1 MTTLLQ
7 ISDPHFGTAQAPVL
21 RALHALAA
29 ALSPDLVVLSG
40 DITQR
45 ARRAQF
51 AAARRFID
59 DLAPRALIAIPGNHD
74 IPLFNLTARLAA
86 PYGNYL
92 SAFGPALEADYES
105 EQLLVLAL
113 NSTRWWRHKNG
124 ALSAAQIERV
134 GRRLRAAAPAQLRVV
149 VLHHPVWALRASDEA
164 NLVRGHREALAA
176 WTAAG
181 LDLVLGGHIHL
192 PYLHALQAAA
202 GRGPAWCLQAGTAVS
217 ARVRDGV
224 PNSVNL
230 LRCGGGEL
238 PRRCVVERWDF
249 VAASGRFA
257 CISETR
263 LRFDDD
269 AAAAGAAARAPGGPG
284 QGTAIAPGAHRDF
297 HESLR

>member
-7 ISDPHFGTAQAPVL
+7 ISDPHFGTEQAPVL
-21 RALHALAA
+21 QALHALA
-29 ALSPDLVVLSG
+29 LSQQPDLVVLSG

-59 DLAPRALIAIPGNHD
+59 SLAPRALIAIPGNHD
-74 IPLFNLTARLAA
+74 IPLFNLAARLAA

-92 SAFGPALEADYES
+92 SAFGPALEADYVS

-113 NSTRWWRHKNG
+113 NSTRPWRHKNG
-124 ALSAAQIERV
+124 ELSAAQISAV
-134 GRRLRAAAPAQLRVV
+134 SARLRAATPAQLRVV
-149 VLHHPVWALRASDEA
+149 VLHHPLWALRPSDEA
-164 NLVRGHREALAA
+164 NLVRGHRQAIAE
-176 WTAAG
+176 WTDAG

-192 PYLHALQAAA
+192 PYLHALPAAP
-202 GRGPAWCLQAGTAVS
+202 GRCPAWGVQAGTAVS

-230 LRCGGGEL
+230 LRCGGGVL
-238 PRRCVVERWDF
+238 PRRCVLERWDF

-257 CISETR
+257 RISETR
-263 LRFDDD
+263 LRFGDDP
-269 AAAAGAAARAPGGPG
+269 AAGGAAPE
-284 QGTAIAPGAHRDF
+284 GTAIAEGAHRDF
-297 HESLR
+297 EKSLR

>member
-7 ISDPHFGTAQAPVL
+7 ISDPHFGTEQAPVL
-21 RALHALAA
+21 QALRELAV

-51 AAARRFID
+51 KAARRFID
-59 DLAPRALIAIPGNHD
+59 SLAPRALIAMPGNHD
-74 IPLFNLTARLAA
+74 IPLFNLAARLAA

-92 SAFGPALEADYES
+92 SAFGPALEADYET

-124 ALSAAQIERV
+124 ELSAAQVQRV
-134 GRRLRAAAPAQLRVV
+134 VRRLHAAAPAQLRVV

-164 NLVRGHREALAA
+164 NLVRGHREAIAA

-192 PYLHALQAAA
+192 PYLHALPAAP
-202 GRGPAWCLQAGTAVS
+202 GRCPAWGVQAGTAVS

-230 LRCGGGEL
+230 LRCGGGVL

-249 VAASGRFA
+249 VAAAGRFA
-257 CISETR
+257 RISETR
-263 LRFDDD
+263 LRFDDGPTAGPAHD
-269 AAAAGAAARAPGGPG
+269 AA
-284 QGTAIAPGAHRDF
+284 QGTAIAEPTHCDF
-297 HESLR
+297 QESAR